1 MRINVN
7 RVINGHFTDK
17 VELLRYEAKGAMISG
32 IWKDPKA
39 ITLTI
44 SASVQ
49 PFQMHEL
56 NALPEGVRDNEW
68 LWVYTRE
75 QLYGSTEGKSG
86 DIFVWRGHKWKVARV
101 EEWKHGGYTRAMA
114 TKMKE
119 PA

>member
-7 RVINGHFTDK
+7 RVINGFFTDT
-17 VELLRYEAKGAMISG
+17 VELVRYVAGAYIDGYFKES
-32 IWKDPKA
+32 KPT
-39 ITLTI
+39 TLFI

-56 NALPEGVRDNEW
+56 NAMPEGVRDNEW

-75 QLYGSTEGKSG
+75 QLYGSTEGRSG
-86 DIFVWRGHKWKVARV
+86 DVFKWKGHKWKVTRV